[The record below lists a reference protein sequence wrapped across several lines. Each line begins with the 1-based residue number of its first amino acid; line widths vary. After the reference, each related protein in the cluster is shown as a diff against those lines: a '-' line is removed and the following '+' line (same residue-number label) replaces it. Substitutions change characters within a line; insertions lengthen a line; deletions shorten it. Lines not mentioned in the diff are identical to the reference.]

1 MKAKK
6 IILTALVAILPTV
19 FVYAQKPSEP
29 IKIGGRTVE
38 KDGSVVCATDIS
50 LLTQPVINEINMGMR
65 SIERN
70 GNIQY
75 YVVIAVP
82 YKEINIESDGAL
94 ALSMKNGETIC
105 LPVQRQMKWNQDRL
119 LVGTGEK
126 TAYVMRIPFEITESQ
141 KDELI
146 SGDVTNVRLTGTDR
160 AIDFKTKRFSNILKR
175 QYGELLAF
183 QGPSAASSTGKS
195 SNSGATASATAST
208 DNGIHETAA
217 TKTLTVYDDVELGN
231 YSNGYCVICETHTG
245 KAYIIDINGDVT
257 GILTLEPN
265 WTECSFDKTGHLMV
279 RFPGY
284 FAFVDSKG
292 NITYKIEQAMSVTE
306 LVDGVMKI
314 SEGLANDKK
323 PTIRYIDFNGKHVY
337 PKYDTPGLA
346 YNTPVFPI
354 VDGRRLDVK
363 RIVEGFDATYYQYG
377 FMDQNGEPVTDHIF
391 YRAHSFS
398 EELAAVAIYNQNQL
412 LWGFIDKSGHYVI
425 EPKFT
430 NEPGDFHDGY
440 AVVKKA
446 NGKYCYV
453 DKSGN
458 AVSGEYNKAYPFI
471 GGYAR
476 VSKDKQTAYFLDN
489 QDYFLIDRDMKVVKN
504 IDSQLFNG
512 KNIYGLDLIQADGMY
527 TANGEKLFSRYSED
541 IAFSADGLSAIN
553 ETPMKASYF
562 APGKLKGY
570 INTNGEVILKVVRSE
585 F

>member
-1 MKAKK
+1 MG
-6 IILTALVAILPTV
+6 L
-19 FVYAQKPSEP
+19 
-29 IKIGGRTVE
+29 R
-38 KDGSVVCATDIS
+38 SV
-50 LLTQPVINEINMGMR
+50 
-65 SIERN
+65 ERN
-70 GNIQY
+70 GSIQY

-82 YKEINIESDGAL
+82 YKEINIGSDGAL
-94 ALSMKNGETIC
+94 ALSMKNGETIS

-146 SGDVTNVRLTGTDR
+146 SGDVTNVRMTGTDR

-183 QGPSAASSTGKS
+183 QGPSSASSTSKS
-195 SNSGATASATAST
+195 SNSGVAAST
-208 DNGIHETAA
+208 TTSANNSIHETAA
-217 TKTLTVYDDVELGN
+217 TKTLTVYDDVELGK
-231 YSNGYCVICETHTG
+231 YSNGYCIVFETHTG
-245 KAYIIDINGDVT
+245 KTYIIDVNGDVT
-257 GILTLEPN
+257 GMLTLEPN
-265 WTECSFDKTGHLMV
+265 WRDYAFDKTGHLLV
-279 RFPGY
+279 KFPNY

-292 NITYKIEQAMSVTE
+292 NITYKIEPAMSVTE

-314 SEGLANDKK
+314 SEGLANDKN
-323 PTIRYIDFNGKHVY
+323 PTIRYIDFNGKHFY
-337 PKYDTPGLA
+337 PKYDTPGFA
-346 YNTPVFPI
+346 YETPVFPI

-363 RIVEGFDATYYQYG
+363 RISRGFDATYYQCG
-377 FMDQNGEPVTDHIF
+377 FMDQNGEPITDNIF
-391 YRAHSFS
+391 YEAHSFS
-398 EELAAVAIYNQNQL
+398 EGLAAVAIYNQNQL

-430 NEPGDFHDGY
+430 NEPCDFHDGY
-440 AVVKKA
+440 AVVMKA

-458 AVSGEYNKAYPFI
+458 AVSEEYDNASSFI

-476 VSKDKQTAYFLDN
+476 VSKDKQNAYGVHS
-489 QDYFLIDRDMKVVKN
+489 QAYFLIDRDMKIVKD

-512 KNIYGLDLIQADGMY
+512 KNIYGLNLIQGDGLY
-527 TANGEKLFSRYSED
+527 TVNGEKLFSCYSGN
-541 IAFSADGLSAIN
+541 ISFSVDGLSAIN

-570 INTNGEVILKVVRSE
+570 INTKGEVILKVVRSE